1 MPIKVDKDA
10 EAKALRAL
18 GEDAVDRVTEEFA
31 YHLLL
36 GLPVEDGH
44 GHEAFST
51 AMEKLPLPR
60 VSRVPDEFRG
70 DRSGD
75 PEAIKR
81 GEAGWSSTEDNIWVS
96 LAARLPFLQRLE
108 EGGTIRVGDLSGN
121 KGPKEGG
128 PDTGGQLYAPRL
140 PGTTGLLLWHDSRGR
155 HAAKKREIPSG
166 YKFMAKAVKKA
177 RQLAKRLGLKRKR

>member
-1 MPIKVDKDA
+1 MPMKVDKDA
-10 EAKALRAL
+10 EAKALQAL
-18 GEDAVDRVTEEFA
+18 GEDAVDRVTDEFS
-31 YHLLL
+31 YNLLL

-44 GHEAFST
+44 GHEAFAT

-81 GEAGWSSTEDNIWVS
+81 GESGWASDKDHVWVS
-96 LAARLPFLQRLE
+96 IAARLPFLRHLE

-140 PGTTGLLLWHDSRGR
+140 PGTTGLLFWEDSGGR
-155 HAAKKREIPSG
+155 HMAKTRNIPSG